1 MCNNIKFKYFIVLE
15 KVDIN
20 NLS

>member
-1 MCNNIKFKYFIVLE
+1 MYQLE

-20 NLS
+20 FFKMLMCL